1 MPRQI
6 QQTGVKVDVIAA
18 PLEHGTFEIVIENH
32 ARRTGEVL
40 KGMDV
45 AAKNILHLLIEEK
58 LQVERPRMGQGDDEA
73 RQRALGAADLYVAEV
88 RPVGLSLFGGEG
100 MEPEECFRPFETHGG
115 NGAPLP
121 V

>member
-58 LQVERPRMGQGDDEA
+58 LQVERPRMDKVMTKHDSGRLA
-73 RQRALGAADLYVAEV
+73 RPTFTWLKFAQSA
-88 RPVGLSLFGGEG
+88 
-100 MEPEECFRPFETHGG
+100 
-115 NGAPLP
+115 
-121 V
+121 